1 MKGNCDLVKCQICEQ
16 EMSFGRIKR
25 HITIQHK
32 EITVDQ
38 YVQKYWSTLPLHK
51 PCEVCNEKIVYKY
64 KTCSKECHSILKTQ
78 QLKGISKPEE
88 FMSESHKN
96 KLSEAHKGKII
107 SEETKQ
113 KISNSSKGI
122 SRNKGKQPMLGK
134 KHSFYTKNQMSEKAK
149 ISFNKGERPQIAQ
162 KGIKRSLETIEKIFT
177 KRPMNKLEK
186 LVASIL
192 DENNI
197 KYHHQYFLKTK
208 DGICKSYDFKIKD
221 TNILLE
227 IDGDYW
233 HGGPGVEKHFYK
245 LEEVKEDDVLKN
257 QMATENGFS
266 LIRIWESNIYQQPDI
281 IIQKI
286 KELNE

>member
-107 SEETKQ
+107 S
-113 KISNSSKGI
+113 
-122 SRNKGKQPMLGK
+122 L
-134 KHSFYTKNQMSEKAK
+134 
-149 ISFNKGERPQIAQ
+149 
-162 KGIKRSLETIEKIFT
+162 
-177 KRPMNKLEK
+177 
-186 LVASIL
+186 
-192 DENNI
+192 
-197 KYHHQYFLKTK
+197 
-208 DGICKSYDFKIKD
+208 C
-221 TNILLE
+221 
-227 IDGDYW
+227 
-233 HGGPGVEKHFYK
+233 
-245 LEEVKEDDVLKN
+245 
-257 QMATENGFS
+257 
-266 LIRIWESNIYQQPDI
+266 
-281 IIQKI
+281 
-286 KELNE
+286 